1 MYILLD
7 FCAKLL
13 SSDLYVN
20 ILSTIFTN
28 FEIPGSVYLS
38 SSCAIMLCGGVSV
51 AERIGGLWVREKEVS
66 FVTALFICQKFE
78 GHEVKM
84 SEYRGSLTEV
94 IYR

>member
-7 FCAKLL
+7 LCAKLL
-13 SSDLYVN
+13 GSGSYVN
-20 ILSTIFTN
+20 ILSTIFTI
-28 FEIPGSVYLS
+28 FEIPGFVYLS
-38 SSCAIMLCGGVSV
+38 SSCAIMRCGGVSV
-51 AERIGGLWVREKEVS
+51 VERMGVWVREKEVS
-66 FVTALFICQKFE
+66 FVAALFICQKFE